1 MKAARWSD
9 HATEKA
15 LWGLSYTS
23 GGDGF
28 LLSPTVT
35 RPNIA
40 EIGRYSKISG
50 RYHRYCAMSQFVERA
65 ARSAVRRDVDAHP
78 VKSRSQTARQEGR
91 HVRNR
96 VRYEVARFGRE
107 WPSRVARPT
116 GFRWRCPR
124 PRCLPQQ

>member
-1 MKAARWSD
+1 MRAESSAPDTLKVLFLIDPILGADRVAQAREEDMKAARWSD

-40 EIGRYSKISG
+40 EIADGLAPALRKRGLLGDGY
-50 RYHRYCAMSQFVERA
+50 
-65 ARSAVRRDVDAHP
+65 
-78 VKSRSQTARQEGR
+78 R
-91 HVRNR
+91 HST
-96 VRYEVARFGRE
+96 FRE
-107 WPSRVARPT
+107 NLLE
-116 GFRWRCPR
+116 F
-124 PRCLPQQ
+124 